1 MDITHTLKK
10 TTTGALV
17 SGAVA
22 VAIWG
27 WLPALPRQTLSLKAH
42 FSGAQG
48 SRCRRSLGTRPR
60 MWCGT
65 TVSATRIGGPSPSG
79 AMFP

>member
-48 SRCRRSLGTRPR
+48 NRCRGLTLPRSR
-60 MWCGT
+60 
-65 TVSATRIGGPSPSG
+65 VST
-79 AMFP
+79 